1 MPYKSNWVQL
11 PRIVS
16 IGEGVL
22 DEVVSI
28 VEELRLLGDP
38 LLITTK
44 TPGKIAG
51 EKIIGDFEAKG
62 YNPDLTLLVSEG
74 MSEIDRVV
82 DILEKEKFG
91 FVIGIGGGKP
101 IDIAKIAS
109 EKTNK
114 EFISFPTV
122 ASHDGIASGRASIP
136 DGENQHSMAA
146 KPPVGIIAD
155 TKIMADVPW
164 RLTSAGCADI
174 ISNFTAVKD
183 WRLATAHG
191 ETGYSEYAAALSE
204 MTAEILIKNVDL
216 ILEKSERSIAIVARA
231 LVSSGVAMSI
241 AGSSRPASG
250 GEHLFSH
257 QLNRIE
263 PNGDRL
269 HGHQVGVGTILM
281 EYLHSGE
288 SGGWK
293 KIKET
298 LEKLDCPTTAE
309 ELKVSPDSVIKSLT
323 TAHKI
328 RDRYTIL
335 KEGIGE
341 NEAKDIANKTGVI

>member
-335 KEGIGE
+335 KDGIGE